1 MTLENVST
9 GTLIQSSPQQR
20 TRGKP
25 RKFTPEKLQQVRN
38 LVEQGTSREAIAE
51 ILDVTVGSLQV
62 TCSRAGISLRRPK
75 VGNGVPLVAPVPKN
89 AINMHFSGDHGI
101 AVSSQPTEGPSQGN
115 LQLLAAER
123 VSAAKLKDKQVLG
136 ASSTSVAIKFQY
148 KGMERTAELPL
159 TRDMIGQLAWEAEF
173 RNMRIGELIA
183 ELIAAVVKKGLLPTV
198 IGKP

>member
-9 GTLIQSSPQQR
+9 GTLVQSSPQR
-20 TRGKP
+20 GTRGKP

-75 VGNGVPLVAPVPKN
+75 VGNGVPLVAPVPEN

-101 AVSSQPTEGPSQGN
+101 AVSSQPAEPSQGN
-115 LQLLAAER
+115 SQLLAAER
-123 VSAAKLKDKQVLG
+123 VSAAKLKEKQVLG

>member
-1 MTLENVST
+1 MTDRALFMEALV
-9 GTLIQSSPQQR
+9 QSSPQ
-20 TRGKP
+20 RGARRKP

-38 LVEQGTSREAIAE
+38 LVEQGKSREEIAE

-62 TCSRAGISLRRPK
+62 TCSRMGISLRRPK
-75 VGNGVPLVAPVPKN
+75 FGNGVPLVVPVPKN
-89 AINMHFSGDHGI
+89 AINMHFPGDHGI
-101 AVSSQPTEGPSQGN
+101 TVFSQPTEEQSQGHS
-115 LQLLAAER
+115 QLVPAER
-123 VSAAKLKDKQVLG
+123 VSAAKLKEEQVLG